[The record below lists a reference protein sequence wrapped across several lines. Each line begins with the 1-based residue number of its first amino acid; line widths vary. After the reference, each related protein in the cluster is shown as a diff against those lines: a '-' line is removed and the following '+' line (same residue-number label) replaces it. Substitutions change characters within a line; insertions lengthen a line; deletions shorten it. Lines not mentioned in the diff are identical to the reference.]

1 MRVYGAP
8 GKSNTLQRDIGSG
21 TEVEILGEQPP
32 GWRVTMVDTL
42 ASGATSASA

>member
-8 GKSNTLQRDIGSG
+8 GESNTFSVISDSG

-32 GWRVTMVDTL
+32 DWRVTMVDTRDD
-42 ASGATSASA
+42 